1 MKGRHAMRGLGAR
14 VLAAL
19 RACGLGPR
27 LLTGFLLVALLPTIA
42 MCGIAYVGARDEIL
56 MAEERSSLRMA
67 QYLRSELSS
76 LLSSYPA
83 KLNTIASDMAV
94 IRLIRSYRK
103 ADAVEAKSLQ
113 YALMSRL
120 ISEAA
125 SLRGFMSVEIVTDT
139 GTPISKLPYS
149 IMNESLFA
157 RIEGANEKFAFWVG
171 RYRWGDLYPEASLS
185 QRDRTVVLAARRIL
199 DYANVKLLGYIVISF
214 DCTELESLLP
224 SDAGAQI
231 MISDEQGA
239 VLAGVGDTQE
249 NLALLAQTLSR
260 QALPEELASRTM
272 NHKDDSNL
280 VITGQIAASPYRL
293 TLSIAYRQI
302 FSGLTRMFTV
312 IISAAV
318 FIALMM
324 LGIAWLLTRS
334 VTVPVTRLSGAMRRF
349 GSGEFE
355 ARIGDA
361 AHDEIG
367 MLCREFDDMAGRV
380 CRLTEQLCEARAKEK
395 EAVYTALQA
404 QINPHFL
411 YNTLDMISWMGYG
424 ASNADICKVV
434 ASLSDFFRLSLN
446 KGEDSFTLADELNH
460 VKSYITIQEYRMRHI
475 QFRLE
480 APRELL
486 NLRVPKLMVQ
496 PLVENAILHGLRP
509 RNYRGHITIRCALEQ
524 AYLVIRVMDDGVG
537 FDEKLL
543 GERTEKSTSYGLKN
557 IRQRL
562 AVLYDDRGSLEIANR
577 PEGGVVARLRYPAE
591 KGAPAGGKGGAE

>member
-171 RYRWGDLYPEASLS
+171 RYRWGDLYSEASLS

-260 QALPEELASRTM
+260 QALPEELESRTM

-349 GSGEFE
+349 GAGEFE

-509 RNYRGHITIRCALEQ
+509 RNYRGHITISCALEQ

>member
-260 QALPEELASRTM
+260 QALPEELESRTM

-349 GSGEFE
+349 GAGEFE

-509 RNYRGHITIRCALEQ
+509 RNYRGYITIRCALEQ

>member
-260 QALPEELASRTM
+260 QALPEELESRTM

-349 GSGEFE
+349 GAGEFE

-411 YNTLDMISWMGYG
+411 YNTLHMISWMGYG

>member
-260 QALPEELASRTM
+260 QALPEELESRTM

-349 GSGEFE
+349 GAGEFE

-367 MLCREFDDMAGRV
+367 MLCWEFDDMAGRV

-509 RNYRGHITIRCALEQ
+509 RNYRGHITISCALEQ

>member
-1 MKGRHAMRGLGAR
+1 MKGRHAMCGLGAR

-260 QALPEELASRTM
+260 QALPEELESRTM

-349 GSGEFE
+349 GAGEFE

-509 RNYRGHITIRCALEQ
+509 RNYRGHITISCVLEQ

>member
-239 VLAGVGDTQE
+239 VLADVGDTQE

-260 QALPEELASRTM
+260 QALPEELESRTM

-349 GSGEFE
+349 GAGEFE

-509 RNYRGHITIRCALEQ
+509 RNHRGHITISCALEQ

>member
-260 QALPEELASRTM
+260 QALPEELESRTM

-349 GSGEFE
+349 GAGEFE

-486 NLRVPKLMVQ
+486 NLRMPKLMVQ

-509 RNYRGHITIRCALEQ
+509 RNYRGHITISCALEQ

>member
-113 YALMSRL
+113 YELMSRL

-157 RIEGANEKFAFWVG
+157 RIEGANEKFSFWVG

-260 QALPEELASRTM
+260 QALPEELESRTM

-334 VTVPVTRLSGAMRRF
+334 VKVPVTRLSGAMRRF

-509 RNYRGHITIRCALEQ
+509 RNYRGHITISCALEQ
-524 AYLVIRVMDDGVG
+524 AYLVIRVMDNGVG

>member
-76 LLSSYPA
+76 LLSSCPA

-199 DYANVKLLGYIVISF
+199 DYANVKLLGYIVIGF

-260 QALPEELASRTM
+260 QALPEELESRTM

-349 GSGEFE
+349 GAGEFE

-395 EAVYTALQA
+395 EAIYTALQA

-411 YNTLDMISWMGYG
+411 YNTLDMIGWMGYG
-424 ASNADICKVV
+424 ASNEDICKVV

-509 RNYRGHITIRCALEQ
+509 RNYRGHITISCALEQ

>member
-260 QALPEELASRTM
+260 QALPGELESRTM

-509 RNYRGHITIRCALEQ
+509 RNYRGHITISCALEQ

>member
-1 MKGRHAMRGLGAR
+1 MRGLGAR

-260 QALPEELASRTM
+260 QALPEELESRTM

-349 GSGEFE
+349 GAGEFE

-509 RNYRGHITIRCALEQ
+509 RNYRGHITISCAPEQ

>member
-349 GSGEFE
+349 GAGEFE

-509 RNYRGHITIRCALEQ
+509 RNYRGHITISCALEQ

>member
-249 NLALLAQTLSR
+249 NLALLAQTVSR
-260 QALPEELASRTM
+260 QALPEELESRTM

-349 GSGEFE
+349 GAGEFE

-509 RNYRGHITIRCALEQ
+509 RNYRGHITISCALEQ

>member
-113 YALMSRL
+113 YELMSRL

-260 QALPEELASRTM
+260 QALPEELESRTM

-349 GSGEFE
+349 GAGEFE

-509 RNYRGHITIRCALEQ
+509 RNYRGHITISCALEQ
-524 AYLVIRVMDDGVG
+524 AYLVIRVMDNGVG

>member
-125 SLRGFMSVEIVTDT
+125 SPRGFMSVEIVTDT

-260 QALPEELASRTM
+260 QALPEELESRTM

-509 RNYRGHITIRCALEQ
+509 RNYRGHITISCALEQ

>member
-113 YALMSRL
+113 YELMSRL

-260 QALPEELASRTM
+260 QALPEELESRTM

-349 GSGEFE
+349 GAGEFE

-509 RNYRGHITIRCALEQ
+509 RNYRGHITISCALEQ

>member
-27 LLTGFLLVALLPTIA
+27 LLTGFLLVAPLPTIA

-260 QALPEELASRTM
+260 QALPEKLESRTM

-349 GSGEFE
+349 GAGEFE

-509 RNYRGHITIRCALEQ
+509 RNYRGHITISCALEQ

>member
-1 MKGRHAMRGLGAR
+1 MRGLGAR

-171 RYRWGDLYPEASLS
+171 RYRWGDLYTEASLS

-260 QALPEELASRTM
+260 QALPEELESRTM

-349 GSGEFE
+349 GAGEFE

-509 RNYRGHITIRCALEQ
+509 RNYRGHITISCALEQ

>member
-56 MAEERSSLRMA
+56 MAEERASLRMA

-185 QRDRTVVLAARRIL
+185 QRDRTVVLAACRIL

-260 QALPEELASRTM
+260 QALPEELESRTM

-349 GSGEFE
+349 GAGEFE

-509 RNYRGHITIRCALEQ
+509 RNYRGHITISCALEQ

>member
-1 MKGRHAMRGLGAR
+1 MRGLGAR

-185 QRDRTVVLAARRIL
+185 QRDRTVGLAARRIL

-260 QALPEELASRTM
+260 QALPEELESRTM

-349 GSGEFE
+349 GAGEFE

-509 RNYRGHITIRCALEQ
+509 RNHRGHITISCALEQ

-543 GERTEKSTSYGLKN
+543 GERTEKSTSYGLKT

>member
-260 QALPEELASRTM
+260 QALPEKLESRTM

-334 VTVPVTRLSGAMRRF
+334 VTVPVTRLSVAMRRF
-349 GSGEFE
+349 GAGEFE

-446 KGEDSFTLADELNH
+446 KGEDSFTLADELKH

-509 RNYRGHITIRCALEQ
+509 RNYRGHITISCALEQ

>member
-260 QALPEELASRTM
+260 QALPEELESRTM

-349 GSGEFE
+349 GAGEFE
-355 ARIGDA
+355 ARIGDT

-509 RNYRGHITIRCALEQ
+509 RNYRGHITISCALEQ

>member
-185 QRDRTVVLAARRIL
+185 QRDRTVVMAARRIL

-260 QALPEELASRTM
+260 QALPEELESRTM

-509 RNYRGHITIRCALEQ
+509 RNYRGHITISCALEQ

>member
-113 YALMSRL
+113 YALMSHL

-260 QALPEELASRTM
+260 QALPEELESRTM

-349 GSGEFE
+349 GAGEFE

-509 RNYRGHITIRCALEQ
+509 RNYRGHITISCALEQ

>member
-260 QALPEELASRTM
+260 QALPEELESRTM

-349 GSGEFE
+349 GAGEFE

-480 APRELL
+480 VPRELL

-509 RNYRGHITIRCALEQ
+509 RNYRGHITISCALEQ

>member
-260 QALPEELASRTM
+260 QALPEELESQTM

-509 RNYRGHITIRCALEQ
+509 RNYRGHITISCALEQ

>member
-260 QALPEELASRTM
+260 QALPEELESRTM

-349 GSGEFE
+349 GAGEFE

-509 RNYRGHITIRCALEQ
+509 RNYRGHITISCALEQ

>member
-103 ADAVEAKSLQ
+103 ADAVGAKSLQ

-260 QALPEELASRTM
+260 QALPEELESRTM

-334 VTVPVTRLSGAMRRF
+334 VTVPGTRLSGAMRRF

-509 RNYRGHITIRCALEQ
+509 RNYRGHITMSCALEQ

>member
-113 YALMSRL
+113 YELMSRL

-260 QALPEELASRTM
+260 QALPEELESRTM

-334 VTVPVTRLSGAMRRF
+334 VTVSVTRLSGAMRRF
-349 GSGEFE
+349 GAGEFE

>member
-103 ADAVEAKSLQ
+103 ADAVEAK
-113 YALMSRL
+113 
-120 ISEAA
+120 

-260 QALPEELASRTM
+260 QALPEELESRTM

-349 GSGEFE
+349 GAGEFE

-509 RNYRGHITIRCALEQ
+509 RNYRGHITISCALEQ

>member
-113 YALMSRL
+113 YELMSRL

-260 QALPEELASRTM
+260 QALPEELESRTM

-509 RNYRGHITIRCALEQ
+509 RNYRGHITISCTLEQ

>member
-113 YALMSRL
+113 YELMSRL

-260 QALPEELASRTM
+260 QALPEELESRTM

-509 RNYRGHITIRCALEQ
+509 RNYRGHITISCALEQ
-524 AYLVIRVMDDGVG
+524 AYLVIRVMDNGVG

>member
-260 QALPEELASRTM
+260 QALPEELESRTM

-349 GSGEFE
+349 GAGEFE

-509 RNYRGHITIRCALEQ
+509 RNYRGHITISCALEQ
-524 AYLVIRVMDDGVG
+524 AYLVIRVMDDGLG

>member
-260 QALPEELASRTM
+260 QALPEELESRTM

-349 GSGEFE
+349 GAGEFE

-395 EAVYTALQA
+395 EAVYTAQQA

-509 RNYRGHITIRCALEQ
+509 RNYRGHITISCALEQ

>member
-260 QALPEELASRTM
+260 QALPEELESRTM
-272 NHKDDSNL
+272 DHKDDSNL

-349 GSGEFE
+349 GAGEFE

-509 RNYRGHITIRCALEQ
+509 RNYRGHITISCALEQ

>member
-260 QALPEELASRTM
+260 QALPEELESRTM

-349 GSGEFE
+349 GAGEFE

-509 RNYRGHITIRCALEQ
+509 RNYRGHITISCAPEQ

>member
-260 QALPEELASRTM
+260 QALPEELESRTM

-509 RNYRGHITIRCALEQ
+509 RNYRGHITISCALEQ

-562 AVLYDDRGSLEIANR
+562 AVLYDDRGSLEIVNR